1 MLARLRELTR
11 EREGPPTPMQYWL
24 LGAAVLAL
32 LLLVGVALESYA
44 HLSAGPGGM
53 PFSLEV

>member
-1 MLARLRELTR
+1 MLARLRALTR
-11 EREGPPTPMQYWL
+11 AREGPPTPMQYWL

-44 HLSAGPGGM
+44 HLSEAPAGL